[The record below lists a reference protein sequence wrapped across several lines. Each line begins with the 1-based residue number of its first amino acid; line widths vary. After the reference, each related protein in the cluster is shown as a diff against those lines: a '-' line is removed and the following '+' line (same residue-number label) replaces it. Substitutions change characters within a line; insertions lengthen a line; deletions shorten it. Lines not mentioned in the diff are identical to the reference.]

1 MPVDPQV
8 QAFLDHLHSV
18 HPPQLDLQSGETLA
32 QVLARLRQEP
42 PVLTAPEPVHH
53 VEDQTIAGPGGPLP
67 IRMYIPEGTGLFPVL
82 LFFHG
87 GGFVTG
93 SLQSQ
98 DSICRALTNA
108 TPCIT
113 VSVGYRLAPE
123 HPYPAAVEDGYAAL
137 QWVAEHAASIQGDPS
152 RIALTGTSAGGTLA
166 AAVTLMARDRGG
178 PRLLYQLLC
187 YPETTHNHVRFPSFE
202 EYGHGYFIEKEGI
215 LLADTWYVPLGADQ
229 DAPYAFPLSAK
240 DLHHLPPALVITAEY
255 DPLRDE
261 GELYAQRLREAGVL
275 VTLTRY
281 DGMIHSFL
289 NQADLFEEAKVAIA
303 EAARTLHQAFTSE
316 EQGVW

>member
-18 HPPQLDLQSGETLA
+18 NKPQLGLQSGETLA
-32 QVLARLRQEP
+32 QILARLRQEP
-42 PVLTAPEPVHH
+42 PVLATLEPVYHI
-53 VEDQTIAGPGGPLP
+53 EDKIIPGPGGPLP
-67 IRMYIPEGTGLFPVL
+67 IRIYTPEGTGLFPVL
-82 LFFHG
+82 VFFHG
-87 GGFVTG
+87 GGFVAG
-93 SLQSQ
+93 PLQSQ

-123 HPYPAAVEDGYAAL
+123 PPYPATVEDGYATL
-137 QWVAEHAASIQGDPS
+137 QWVAEHAAGIQGDPS
-152 RIALTGTSAGGTLA
+152 RIALAGTSAGGTLA
-166 AAVTLMARDRGG
+166 ATVTLMACDRGG
-178 PRLLYQLLC
+178 PRPIYQVLC
-187 YPETTHNHVRFPSFE
+187 YPETTHNHAGFSSFK

-215 LLADTWYVPLGADQ
+215 LLADRWYVPLSANQ

-261 GELYAQRLREAGVL
+261 GELYAQRLRDAGIL

-289 NQADLFEEAKVAIA
+289 NRADLFEKAKGALA
-303 EAARTLHQAFTSE
+303 EAARTLHQAFVSSE
-316 EQGVW
+316 